1 MKVVQVGV
9 GKMGQSWLKVLAG
22 SGDLELVGIVEP
34 VDVLRNNA
42 VRDSGL
48 DPAAGF
54 ASLDDAIATATFDAA
69 VVVTPPPTHR
79 PIAEQLLKA
88 GKHVLVEKPL
98 ATTMEDAQA
107 LVNIAA
113 ETGKTLMVAQNYR
126 HFEGFATA
134 RSLIE
139 AGRIGAVRSVALEF
153 RRDARTMFG
162 EGDFRY
168 SMKHPLLV
176 DMSIHHFDMI
186 RALLGSDPARVYA
199 QSWHVP
205 DGNFQFDAAVSVL
218 ITMEDGVAV
227 SYSGNWATHGEDTSW
242 NGDWDIVGERGRI
255 LWSGGDWGN
264 AEVSI
269 QEWGREPERVDL
281 VSLARTG
288 PEGLIG
294 AFLAAIETGTAPE
307 TSAADNIRSLGIV
320 LAAVESVE
328 TGKVVTFS

>member
-1 MKVVQVGV
+1 MKLVQVGV
-9 GKMGQSWLKVLAG
+9 GKMGQTWLKVLAG
-22 SGDLELVGIVEP
+22 SDVVDLVGIVEP
-34 VDVLRNNA
+34 VEALRNQA
-42 VRDSGL
+42 IQTAGL

-54 ASLDDAIATATFDAA
+54 GSLDDALAAATFDAA

-88 GKHVLVEKPL
+88 GKHVLLEKPL
-98 ATTMEDAQA
+98 ATNLEDAQA
-107 LVNIAA
+107 LVEIAA

-126 HFEGFATA
+126 YFEAFATA
-134 RSLIE
+134 RSLIQSD
-139 AGRIGAVRSVALEF
+139 RIGPVRSVTLEF

-168 SMKHPLLV
+168 SMNHPLLV

-186 RALLGSDPARVYA
+186 RGLLGSDPKRVYA

-205 DGNFQFDAAVSVL
+205 DGNFASDAAASVL
-218 ITMEDGVAV
+218 ITMDDGVVV

-255 LWSGGDWGN
+255 LWTGGDWTN
-264 AEVSI
+264 AEISI
-269 QEWGREPERVDL
+269 QEWGKDPEPVEL
-281 VSLARTG
+281 VSLG
-288 PEGLIG
+288 KSGQVGLV
-294 AFLAAIETGTAPE
+294 ADFLVAIESGTAPQ

-328 TGKVVTFS
+328 TGAVVTFS